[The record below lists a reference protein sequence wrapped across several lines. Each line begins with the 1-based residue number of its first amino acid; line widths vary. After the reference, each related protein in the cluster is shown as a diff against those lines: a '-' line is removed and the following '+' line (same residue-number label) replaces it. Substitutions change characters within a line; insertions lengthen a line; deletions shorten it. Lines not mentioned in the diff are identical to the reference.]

1 MAILRGLGVADGDLA
16 ATVAHEINNPLTVVI
31 ANLDV
36 ALHQLSALS
45 TADGACEAIAERLKD
60 ARFAAERIHHAVRG
74 IASSSSAPLSSTRRD
89 SYAGISSADETPVR
103 RARVLVVDDEQLITV
118 AVHRALSL
126 QHEVR
131 SFDRAQ
137 AAFECVSQGER
148 FDVILCDL
156 MMPDMSGMELHAWVS
171 RIAPD
176 QAARMVFLTG
186 GIFTTHARAF
196 LSAVPNT
203 HIEKPFDTHRLRL
216 VVNGCLRQHEAVTPA

>member
-1 MAILRGLGVADGDLA
+1 MAIPRGLGIADGDLA

-36 ALHQLSALS
+36 ALHQLAELS
-45 TADGACEAIAERLKD
+45 SSDDACEAIAERLKD
-60 ARFAAERIHHAVRG
+60 ARYAAERIHHAVRG
-74 IASSSSAPLSSTRRD
+74 IASSSIAPLSSVRRD
-89 SYAGISSADETPVR
+89 AYVGISSADETPIR
-103 RARVLVVDDEQLITV
+103 RARVLVVDDEQLITM
-118 AVHRALSL
+118 AVQRALSL

-137 AAFECVSQGER
+137 AAFECMSQGER

-186 GIFTTHARAF
+186 GIFTTGARAF
-196 LSAVPNT
+196 LAAVPNT

-216 VVNGCLRQHEAVTPA
+216 VVNGCLRQHEAIPT